1 MNLAILRS
9 RGLEAR
15 NGEKSRLQIEEGKY
29 LDHLY
34 LISMYAP
41 NPLLAIVTLQELIRS
56 ARDEQAKE
64 EDGLDAS
71 SKDQE
76 GTTTERQTW
85 PKRSR
90 GEDAS
95 AGGNRKHK
103 KLKKK
108 GSGISDWAAFE
119 RYQRN
124 RSIGTLTLSVNSPSV
139 A

>member
-15 NGEKSRLQIEEGKY
+15 NREKSRLQIEEGRY

-56 ARDEQAKE
+56 AREEAKE
-64 EDGLDAS
+64 ADGLDAL
-71 SKDQE
+71 SKDQNE
-76 GTTTERQTW
+76 GTTAGRQTW

-95 AGGNRKHK
+95 GGGHRKHK

-108 GSGISDWAAFE
+108 EGDI
-119 RYQRN
+119 
-124 RSIGTLTLSVNSPSV
+124 
-139 A
+139 